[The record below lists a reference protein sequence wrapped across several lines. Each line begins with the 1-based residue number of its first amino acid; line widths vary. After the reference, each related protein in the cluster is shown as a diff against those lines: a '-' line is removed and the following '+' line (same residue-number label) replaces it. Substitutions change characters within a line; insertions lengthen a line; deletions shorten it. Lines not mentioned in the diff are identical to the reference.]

1 VQGLCQ
7 SFFAR
12 RLQIGVEIGQVTP
25 FHYLAHRDEKQ
36 VILNEQISPS
46 LFLNRVNVIEISGN

>member
-1 VQGLCQ
+1 MD
-7 SFFAR
+7 
-12 RLQIGVEIGQVTP
+12 IDQVTP

-46 LFLNRVNVIEISGN
+46 LFLNRVYVIDISGN